1 MTAMRAWSC
10 FILCAFR
17 TCIGHSVSKVTPP
30 TAYVTLEMYAAVPS
44 GSDVSKP
51 GNIDLFDASG
61 LAKFLATEVVAET
74 GKDPLR
80 TARENGIDTI
90 VKYQIRVRNNKTSS
104 DVDVQA
110 EFAKFV
116 RFEDG
121 AVLPATDA
129 EMFARSGDLV
139 GIQSYHPPNGDVRY
153 PTDSTFYWFSLSGP
167 CPNLPSGKK
176 TSSNCTKYEK
186 GLVPSSKSQY
196 VSGGLCNR
204 IFKSNIPDGTPGCSY
219 YVENFTAKKLDSIV
233 GIKEQ
238 DCGGRQCADW
248 QDFRLHCSNT
258 NLSFTHLGV
267 KYCKEYDFPGCLTSC
282 QDSACHAENEVG
294 LPFWTGRCNASRN
307 SDRASAIKEAFGGSI
322 VDLYYAHNPSCDK
335 YGPMC
340 NKPVPDAGVS
350 YCHRDGSGV
359 CDACYVPGTAN
370 PPSPRPAAQV
380 PCRVDLF
387 LNKKMPQYKDAPPV
401 CASDCHGNCSLA
413 TDRDS
418 CCVYVGKCNRVW
430 QHDEWGECD
439 SKCGNGTKHRQ
450 VWCPFQDIFG
460 PCDESIRP
468 ANMSDCRG
476 SSCPW
481 NPHEFGNWSDCDD
494 GCGNGTEVQSLI
506 CDCPDGCPMGDKE
519 CAQSAKPPQPS
530 RPCFPVGK
538 KTGPKFCTACPLAK
552 GRVTCTGCPRGFAL
566 QGDCEIRDR
575 VALVT
580 YHAQG
585 KDLSLTDGWL
595 ASAFIPAFRHAVS
608 QETNIS
614 VDVINFTSSGSEG
627 DVFGSGGVD
636 IGIVAA
642 SQDNTDES
650 LNWTSHQLASVN
662 MQQLAISFQNELS
675 KYGCTAEHQCSP
687 PAVAFSLVKKPDMMC
702 PPPLVWSNSC
712 RVPGT
717 PPSHGFPGWGVAL
730 IITGT
735 LLLVAVVA
743 WAICSRCKSAPPGQH
758 ARLLSAA

>member
-1 MTAMRAWSC
+1 MTFFHYSRPRHLHNHRQC
-10 FILCAFR
+10 CHFLHCHR
-17 TCIGHSVSKVTPP
+17 CC
-30 TAYVTLEMYAAVPS
+30 TL
-44 GSDVSKP
+44 
-51 GNIDLFDASG
+51 
-61 LAKFLATEVVAET
+61 
-74 GKDPLR
+74 
-80 TARENGIDTI
+80 
-90 VKYQIRVRNNKTSS
+90 
-104 DVDVQA
+104 VQA
-110 EFAKFV
+110 CML
-116 RFEDG
+116 G
-121 AVLPATDA
+121 
-129 EMFARSGDLV
+129 GDLV

-387 LNKKMPQYKDAPPV
+387 LNKKMPQYKANGMGTV
-401 CASDCHGNCSLA
+401 MHSL
-413 TDRDS
+413 
-418 CCVYVGKCNRVW
+418 RVV
-430 QHDEWGECD
+430 E
-439 SKCGNGTKHRQ
+439 
-450 VWCPFQDIFG
+450 FQG
-460 PCDESIRP
+460 
-468 ANMSDCRG
+468 
-476 SSCPW
+476 
-481 NPHEFGNWSDCDD
+481 
-494 GCGNGTEVQSLI
+494 
-506 CDCPDGCPMGDKE
+506 
-519 CAQSAKPPQPS
+519 
-530 RPCFPVGK
+530 
-538 KTGPKFCTACPLAK
+538 
-552 GRVTCTGCPRGFAL
+552 
-566 QGDCEIRDR
+566 QG
-575 VALVT
+575 
-580 YHAQG
+580 
-585 KDLSLTDGWL
+585 
-595 ASAFIPAFRHAVS
+595 
-608 QETNIS
+608 
-614 VDVINFTSSGSEG
+614 
-627 DVFGSGGVD
+627 
-636 IGIVAA
+636 
-642 SQDNTDES
+642 
-650 LNWTSHQLASVN
+650 
-662 MQQLAISFQNELS
+662 
-675 KYGCTAEHQCSP
+675 
-687 PAVAFSLVKKPDMMC
+687 
-702 PPPLVWSNSC
+702 C
-712 RVPGT
+712 RVGLQVFLRHFIAKT
-717 PPSHGFPGWGVAL
+717 CQGLLRSAL
-730 IITGT
+730 
-735 LLLVAVVA
+735 
-743 WAICSRCKSAPPGQH
+743 R
-758 ARLLSAA
+758 RLAYG

>member
-1 MTAMRAWSC
+1 MRAWSC

-387 LNKKMPQYKDAPPV
+387 LNKKMPQYKDAPPSALLIV
-401 CASDCHGNCSLA
+401 TAIAALPQTAILAVSMSENATGCGSMMSGASVIRSVETARSTDKCGVPSKTYSDRATSPFDQPTCPIAVEAAALGIHTSLA
-413 TDRDS
+413 IGVIAMTGAAMAPKFNHLS
-418 CCVYVGKCNRVW
+418 
-430 QHDEWGECD
+430 
-439 SKCGNGTKHRQ
+439 
-450 VWCPFQDIFG
+450 
-460 PCDESIRP
+460 
-468 ANMSDCRG
+468 A
-476 SSCPW
+476 
-481 NPHEFGNWSDCDD
+481 
-494 GCGNGTEVQSLI
+494 
-506 CDCPDGCPMGDKE
+506 DCPDGCPMGDKE

-662 MQQLAISFQNELS
+662 MQQLASSFQNELS

-743 WAICSRCKSAPPGQH
+743 WATCSRCKSAPPGQH